1 MKKILVTGSTGFI
14 GKSLVNNLLR
24 DKRKVFAVI
33 RKSKK
38 NIKSAL
44 IIKKKNKNFFPI
56 FFEKN
61 QELNTK
67 ISSINPET
75 VINLATNY
83 INYHPSNRE
92 IPSIMNSNVIFPT
105 LILDLCCKTKISKII
120 NICSIMQCDQ
130 NQIDNPLNFYALSK
144 ILFKKT
150 MSYYQ
155 KIHPKKIFLNLYIG
169 DTYGPNDL
177 RQKILPTIIKNYK
190 KNKKT
195 TILTKNLEMNILH
208 VEDIVNAI
216 KILIDSEKKSNSYLI
231 KSKKN
236 FNLYKVVK
244 KFNLRAEKK
253 IKLFWLNKKVGN
265 INNNI
270 KLKSVPRWNQK
281 FNVINYFY
289 KHLNE
294 SY

>member
-1 MKKILVTGSTGFI
+1 MS
-14 GKSLVNNLLR
+14 
-24 DKRKVFAVI
+24 
-33 RKSKK
+33 
-38 NIKSAL
+38 
-44 IIKKKNKNFFPI
+44 
-56 FFEKN
+56 
-61 QELNTK
+61 TK

-130 NQIDNPLNFYALSK
+130 NQIDNPLSFYALSK

-155 KIHPKKIFLNLYIG
+155 KIYPKKIFLNLYIG
-169 DTYGPNDL
+169 DTYGPDDL
-177 RQKILPTIIKNYK
+177 RQKILPAIIKNYK
-190 KNKKT
+190 RNKKT

-208 VEDIVNAI
+208 VEDVVNAI
-216 KILIDSEKKSNSYLI
+216 KILVDSEKKSNSYLI
-231 KSKKN
+231 KSKKK

-244 KFNLRAEKK
+244 KFNLRTEKK
-253 IKLFWLNKKVGN
+253 IKLFWLNKKVRN
-265 INNNI
+265 INNNNI
-270 KLKSVPRWNQK
+270 KLKAVPRWNQK